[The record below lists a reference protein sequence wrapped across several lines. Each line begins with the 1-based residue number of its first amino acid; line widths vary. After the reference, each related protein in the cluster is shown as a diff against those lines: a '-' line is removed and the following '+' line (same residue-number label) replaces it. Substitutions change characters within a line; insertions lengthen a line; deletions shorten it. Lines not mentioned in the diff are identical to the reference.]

1 MTKQSVV
8 VPEVAVPMPPNSA
21 PLLPYPPPRAA
32 PGVAVRKK
40 YLQAQLDLGAG
51 LPLINGWVESMR
63 ASSPTHAKAAAA
75 LAAAGAVDDER
86 AAWMVR
92 HPSALSKFE
101 QIVAASKGKK
111 IVMFLDYDGTLS
123 PIVDDPDS
131 AFMSDTVTTHASNTS
146 TTPPSTIELTQSL
159 SLFSLRCGGRCAAS
173 PSTSRR
179 RSSAAG
185 AATRCSSS

>member
-8 VPEVAVPMPPNSA
+8 LPEVAVPVPPNSA

-92 HPSALSKFE
+92 A
-101 QIVAASKGKK
+101 
-111 IVMFLDYDGTLS
+111 FLFHRFL
-123 PIVDDPDS
+123 
-131 AFMSDTVTTHASNTS
+131 
-146 TTPPSTIELTQSL
+146 
-159 SLFSLRCGGRCAAS
+159 
-173 PSTSRR
+173 RR
-179 RSSAAG
+179 RCMLCFTEMGAG
-185 AATRCSSS
+185 CL